1 MREWEALERAVAKR
15 LGTRPTR
22 GSGNGRLKGDINTEH
37 FKLET
42 KHTARPHH
50 IVLKVDWLDKI
61 AQEARA
67 DNKLPVLV
75 IRCRL
80 AEYWILLE
88 SFKPRRTVPPWR
100 SLRLQMY
107 PELKTG
113 MDEPDLVESELAFWR
128 VYTPEEALALIRQ
141 LEARASHTAASG

>member
-1 MREWEALERAVAKR
+1 VREWEALERSVARK

-22 GSGNGRLKGDINTEH
+22 GSGNGHLKGDINTEY
-37 FKLET
+37 FKVET
-42 KHTARPHH
+42 KCTTKPDH

-67 DNKLPVLV
+67 DNKLPILV

-88 SFKPRRTVPPWR
+88 GFKPSRTVPPWR
-100 SLRLQMY
+100 SLRLQMH
-107 PELKTG
+107 PALETG

-128 VYTPEEALALIRQ
+128 VYSPNEALTLIRQ
-141 LEARASHTAASG
+141 LEASATDTTSG